1 MFIVC
6 LAEAIACILK
16 LVRLHRQKVI
26 LLGLLH
32 RCYSGLLIKLL
43 TGEFIGHATRNM
55 RSGQFTVNLLK
66 ILDVPLFLSQKLL
79 RIEFYLRKNLRTSI
93 SWGTIVMK

>member
-6 LAEAIACILK
+6 LAEAIACVLK
-16 LVRLHRQKVI
+16 LVRMHRHKLI
-26 LLGLLH
+26 LLGLMH
-32 RCYSGLLIKLL
+32 RCYSELFIKIL
-43 TGEFIGHATRNM
+43 TDEFIGHATRNM

-93 SWGTIVMK
+93 SRGAIVME

>member
-16 LVRLHRQKVI
+16 LVRKHGLKVI

-32 RCYSGLLIKLL
+32 RFYSGLFIKIL
-43 TGEFIGHATRNM
+43 TVEFIGHATRNM
-55 RSGQFTVNLLK
+55 RSGQVTVNLQK

-93 SWGTIVMK
+93 SRVAIVVE